1 MILEKIIVAH
11 LPKKSP
17 RLWSMKFHYVY
28 NSPPPVIALF
38 CVSTSCDKQKQMNV
52 LGILL
57 YLFLHTPQPQP
68 LPSVN
73 FQGHNL
79 VVYDVQ
85 QEALDLLKE
94 MGATVSHS
102 PQDVAAQVDCVITML
117 PNTACVLEVYNGENG
132 ILK

>member
-1 MILEKIIVAH
+1 M
-11 LPKKSP
+11 
-17 RLWSMKFHYVY
+17 F
-28 NSPPPVIALF
+28 
-38 CVSTSCDKQKQMNV
+38 

-57 YLFLHTPQPQP
+57 YLSLHALQPQP
-68 LPSVN
+68 FPSVN

-85 QEALDLLKE
+85 QEALDSLKQL
-94 MGATVSHS
+94 GAPVSHS

-117 PNTACVLEVYNGENG
+117 PNTAGVLEVYNGKNG

>member
-1 MILEKIIVAH
+1 VYIV
-11 LPKKSP
+11 
-17 RLWSMKFHYVY
+17 
-28 NSPPPVIALF
+28 
-38 CVSTSCDKQKQMNV
+38 
-52 LGILL
+52 
-57 YLFLHTPQPQP
+57 LHTPKPQP
-68 LPSVN
+68 LPSFK

-85 QEALDLLKE
+85 KEALNSLQEL
-94 MGATVSHS
+94 GATVSHS